1 MLEVKL
7 PKELEK
13 VEEIGSVNSNLYVF
27 LIPELLG
34 NKQGYLRFYSIQQ
47 DFSNLVTM
55 QLKIQKENI
64 LANFL
69 LNLAHSKQTVNKV
82 PSPLNLQI
90 LLKISG

>member
-13 VEEIGSVNSNLYVF
+13 VEEIGSVSSNLYVF

-34 NKQGYLRFYSIQQ
+34 NKQGYLRFYLIQQ

-69 LNLAHSKQTVNKV
+69 LNLAHSKQTVNKA